1 MTNNT
6 KRWRPLIEIF
16 VISCL
21 AALLHFLILKLF
33 SIDTTAFVYGL
44 VELYVYFL
52 AASLAIVTALV
63 VIEKRNKDQVGYT
76 FLILTSVKMV
86 GAYLLLRPVLEQG
99 IKAEKINFFVVF
111 ALFLAFET
119 IVSGRM
125 LNRE

>member
-1 MTNNT
+1 MTNNSG
-6 KRWRPLIEIF
+6 RWRPLIEI
-16 VISCL
+16 VAISCV
-21 AALLHFLILKLF
+21 AALLQFLILKLF
-33 SIDTTAFVYGL
+33 SIDTTAFVYG
-44 VELYVYFL
+44 VIELYGYFL
-52 AASLAIVTALV
+52 IASIAIVAALI

-119 IVSGRM
+119 VVSSRM
-125 LNRE
+125 LNR